1 MVSRGASKCPTPG
14 CAPSMSFSR
23 PSPAL
28 GAHSSPALQR
38 SSHLC
43 RGGFR
48 LQSSP
53 PALTTA
59 PRPAQPRL
67 PPRSPASSAHG
78 TTGYCQQ
85 GCERGPRLPLQDLRL
100 VKLHHLGGRERR
112 GGKQG
117 AAELSP
123 EGSKGLGAILPAA
136 WGCPLTFPLP
146 MTRMRSQLR
155 MVVTRCAMISTVQP
169 RKLSRITCWMRM
181 SVSKSRE
188 AVASS
193 IRTIW

>member
-14 CAPSMSFSR
+14 CAPSVSFSR

-28 GAHSSPALQR
+28 RARSSPALQR

-43 RGGFR
+43 RGGCR

-59 PRPAQPRL
+59 PWPAQPR
-67 PPRSPASSAHG
+67 PPPCSPSSSAHRTAG
-78 TTGYCQQ
+78 CCQQ
-85 GCERGPRLPLQDLRL
+85 GCECGPRLLLQDLRL

-117 AAELSP
+117 AAEQGP
-123 EGSKGLGAILPAA
+123 EGSKGLGTILPVA

-155 MVVTRCAMISTVQP
+155 MVVTRCAMTSTVQP
-169 RKLSRITCWMRM
+169 RKLSRIVCWMRM

-193 IRTIW
+193 IRTI